1 MMAYFTVTVEAG
13 DDLVLIQPF
22 LLYYID
28 YVVLMQ
34 MVFFKQNLHYF
45 IRKGGRFN
53 CINLSLTFT
62 QRQGHQAHNCKM
74 VYWS

>member
-1 MMAYFTVTVEAG
+1 MVAYFTVTVEAG

-34 MVFFKQNLHYF
+34 IVFFNKIYL
-45 IRKGGRFN
+45 R
-53 CINLSLTFT
+53 L
-62 QRQGHQAHNCKM
+62 
-74 VYWS
+74 

>member
-1 MMAYFTVTVEAG
+1 MIAYFTVTVEAG

-22 LLYYID
+22 ILYYID

-34 MVFFKQNLHYF
+34 MAFFKQNLHYF
-45 IRKGGRFN
+45 IRKGRRFN

-62 QRQGHQAHNCKM
+62 QRLGHQAHYCKM
-74 VYWS
+74 AYWS